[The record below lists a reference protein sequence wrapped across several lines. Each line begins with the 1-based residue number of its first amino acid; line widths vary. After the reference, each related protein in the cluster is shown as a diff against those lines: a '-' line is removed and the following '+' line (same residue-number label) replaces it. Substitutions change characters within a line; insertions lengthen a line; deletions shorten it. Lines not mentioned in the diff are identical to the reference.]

1 MHLQGPGNR
10 GGLGGG
16 LTLSRIRD
24 LYSKNF
30 ENSQNIFFFSI
41 GPPLGKN
48 RSLVPVYSHSYSL
61 VMKPK
66 RCNFWRGISL
76 ISIVKGFSKI
86 GLSAVTKGEIAI
98 SVKSF
103 Y

>member
-1 MHLQGPGNR
+1 M
-10 GGLGGG
+10 
-16 LTLSRIRD
+16 TLKGQASEKTNFK
-24 LYSKNF
+24 KNVDIILS
-30 ENSQNIFFFSI
+30 EKYKIM
-41 GPPLGKN
+41 L
-48 RSLVPVYSHSYSL
+48 YSHSYSL